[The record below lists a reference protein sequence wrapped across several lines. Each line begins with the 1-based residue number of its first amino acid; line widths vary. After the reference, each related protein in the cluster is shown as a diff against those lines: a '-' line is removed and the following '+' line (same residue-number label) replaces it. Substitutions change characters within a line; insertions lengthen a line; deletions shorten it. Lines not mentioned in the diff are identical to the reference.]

1 MKFLPQPLISRPLI
15 ILIIGIG
22 RMNSNIKKLFLL
34 LILSLLFITLSS
46 CGKKDSKETE
56 TPLKGVE
63 VTAGNPVTTKMNE
76 YLDLN
81 ANTFFLSQEIVRAT
95 FPGFILKT
103 AKI

>member
-1 MKFLPQPLISRPLI
+1 MVF
-15 ILIIGIG
+15 
-22 RMNSNIKKLFLL
+22 
-34 LILSLLFITLSS
+34 SS
-46 CGKKDSKETE
+46 CVKKNSEETE

-103 AKI
+103 DKNLGDHVKKGELLFTT